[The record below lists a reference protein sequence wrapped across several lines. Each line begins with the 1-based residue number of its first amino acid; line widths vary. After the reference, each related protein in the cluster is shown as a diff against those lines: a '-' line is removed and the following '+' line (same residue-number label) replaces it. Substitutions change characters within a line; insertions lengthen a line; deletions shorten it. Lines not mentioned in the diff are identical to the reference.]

1 MSIYNSEQWIQ
12 DIDREFAYLEEL
24 NGLSGN
30 AVMITGAYGLICSAV
45 TDILIRYNETHDE
58 PIIILAAGRNLEKLV
73 RRFNP
78 YCDKDY
84 FKFIHYDALKNMKLK
99 TPADYI
105 IHGAGNACPD
115 MIMKEPVETM
125 LGNFSGM
132 YCLLNQAKEWGTKR
146 VLYLSSSEVYG
157 IRNEKF
163 PYQEDDYGYI
173 DILNPRNSYSLSK
186 KATETLCVSY
196 ADEYKV
202 EAVIV
207 RPGHIYGPTASQ
219 ADNRVA
225 SLFAFAAAQG
235 RDIVL
240 KSDGSQLR
248 SYCYCLD
255 CASAILKVLLRGENL
270 HAYNISDPDSII
282 SIRQMAKVLS
292 EAGGVKLVQ
301 TEAGIR
307 EMKGFN
313 PMRDSSLDSTKLI
326 RLGWKSAF
334 CAETGLSHTVKIL
347 KESLD

>member
-12 DIDREFAYLEEL
+12 DIDREFMYLEEL
-24 NGLSGN
+24 NELSGT

-45 TDILIRYNETHDE
+45 VDILIRYNETHDE
-58 PIIILAAGRNLEKLV
+58 PIKILAAGINIEKLD
-73 RRFNP
+73 RRFKP

-84 FKFIHYDALKNMKLK
+84 FEHIHYDALKDIKLK
-99 TPADYI
+99 SPVDYI
-105 IHGAGNACPD
+105 IHGAGNACPN

-125 LGNFSGM
+125 LSNFSGM
-132 YCLLNQAKEWGTKR
+132 YCLLNQTKEWGTKR

-157 IRNEKF
+157 TKNEKF
-163 PYQEDDYGYI
+163 PYQENDYGYI

-196 ADEYKV
+196 AVEYGM

-219 ADNRVA
+219 EDNRV
-225 SLFAFAAAQG
+225 SSSFAFAAAQG
-235 RDIVL
+235 KDIVL
-240 KSDGSQLR
+240 KSKGSQLR

-270 HAYNISDPDSII
+270 CAYNISDPNSII
-282 SIRQMAKVLS
+282 SIRQMAELLS

-301 TEAGIR
+301 GEAGMR
-307 EMKGFN
+307 EKKGFN
-313 PMRDSSLDSTKLI
+313 PMEASSLDSTKLL